1 MTVPLNYRYW
11 KWVDFNDSDRCKG
24 LYRDKFFPV
33 ERFWLGSWHDASDL
47 AWRVWQDPDYVE
59 IDEAEAL
66 ALIPILLGLHQ
77 KKAERDALQVQENLR
92 AQQIALEA
100 AKPEEPQPMSVLL
113 TAAIAMHELFLNFKT
128 AGFTEDQ
135 SLNFSDEMQSIRLNR
150 IEKDLLLKTYSIS
163 SSSESMNIFS
173 HLSLLGSSGNP
184 GPGSSR

>member
-24 LYRDKFFPV
+24 LYRDKFVPV

-77 KKAERDALQVQENLR
+77 KKAERDALQVQENLL

-135 SLNFSDEMQSIRLNR
+135 SLKLVSEIVKRQKELN
-150 IEKDLLLKTYSIS
+150 EQL
-163 SSSESMNIFS
+163 
-173 HLSLLGSSGNP
+173 
-184 GPGSSR
+184 